1 MSTLFTFGCSYTEDF
16 HRFVGPTK
24 DCDFISAQRK
34 YIENNLD
41 GKIPKSW
48 PQLLSEKLGFE
59 LKNYGV
65 GGISNYQIF
74 EEICEHSNEFK
85 NDDIVIVGWTHIT
98 RFRWAFNN
106 GGWSSIFSD
115 FTETTSELMNE
126 ITHSEIL
133 VNRTNKVYI
142 NELYQYQKLLEQFCK
157 LLSVKLYFW
166 SSDDDIIYKENKD
179 FLNDKKYLLNNLL
192 NNDNKRNLFNIIN
205 SNGGKT
211 INEETNGEIPDNHLG
226 ESGHKVQAEL
236 FYNYIKN
243 EYII

>member
-1 MSTLFTFGCSYTEDF
+1 MGTLFTFGCSYTEDF
-16 HRFVGPTK
+16 ERVIETTK
-24 DCDFISAQRK
+24 NSDFIPAQRRYVEK
-34 YIENNLD
+34 YL
-41 GKIPKSW
+41 GGRIPKSW

-65 GGISNYQIF
+65 GGMCNYQIF
-74 EEICEHSNEFK
+74 EEICEHSDEFK

-115 FTETTSELMNE
+115 FTETTSELMSK

-133 VNRTNKVYI
+133 VNRTRKSFV
-142 NELYQYQKLLEQFCK
+142 NELYQYQKLIEQFCK
-157 LLSVKLYFW
+157 LLGVELYFW
-166 SSDDDIIYKENKD
+166 SSDDNIIYKENKQ
-179 FLNDKKYLLNNLL
+179 FITEKKYLLNNLISHT
-192 NNDNKRNLFNIIN
+192 NNVFNIIQKN
-205 SNGGKT
+205 DGKT

-236 FYNYIKN
+236 FYNHIKN